1 MDTPSQ
7 ALRKVREEVVASR
20 AWSRLQREL
29 QSQMAQSTAGQLLRG
44 SLSAGEKL
52 AAVERG
58 VEAVGETSAYARL
71 QAQVASAV
79 DRHFSP
85 LLFQPPPMTQE
96 VSATS
101 VVDTSRAHPEA
112 ADPLAE
118 ACSMLLKASPH
129 LKHSLKYALNHPLP
143 QRLRLSAWR
152 VILQRPD
159 VQKDFLVVG
168 KEMQPRD
175 GAEREISRRCEDI
188 VGRNP
193 AFRDLAGSRAA
204 LSAMQAV
211 TLYWKRRAS
220 GKLLDSELLLCV
232 PFVYVWREELERGA
246 AAGVDGKEGRWVHFA
261 EIAAQYVQFME
272 MLPPSVSG
280 SATVSSCPSPFYCS
294 KASFGCAHLLPHT

>member
-52 AAVERG
+52 AAVERA

-96 VSATS
+96 VS
-101 VVDTSRAHPEA
+101 DTSRAHPEA
-112 ADPLAE
+112 VDPLAE

-129 LKHSLKYALNHPLP
+129 LKHSLKYALNTPLP

-175 GAEREISRRCEDI
+175 GAEREISRRCEDV

-211 TLYWKRRAS
+211 TIYWKRRAS
-220 GKLLDSELLLCV
+220 GELLDSELLLCV
-232 PFVYVWREELERGA
+232 PFVHVWREELERGA
-246 AAGVDGKEGRWVHFA
+246 AAGVDGKEGRWVLFA
-261 EIAAQYVQFME
+261 EIAAEYVQFME

-294 KASFGCAHLLPHT
+294 KASFCCAHLLPHT